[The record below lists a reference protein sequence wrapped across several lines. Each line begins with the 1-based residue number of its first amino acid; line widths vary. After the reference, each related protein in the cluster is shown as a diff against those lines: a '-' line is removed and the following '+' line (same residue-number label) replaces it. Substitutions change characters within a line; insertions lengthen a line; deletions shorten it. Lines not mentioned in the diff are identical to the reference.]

1 MASILCVIRI
11 FEVASAWRI
20 NSSSAFL
27 GGLRKIAPAVNVL
40 IDNLTSDIHMTFTL
54 MGVGG

>member
-1 MASILCVIRI
+1 MASILYVIRI

-40 IDNLTSDIHMTFTL
+40 KELKKFVLISQF
-54 MGVGG
+54 